1 MSGAVSALA
10 RPFERIPL
18 QHRRQIGLVLL
29 IAAALLFPI
38 IHDNDADIDS
48 MANAAAYATLAL
60 GLNIVVGFA
69 GLLDL
74 GYAAF
79 FAIGAYTYGLL
90 TSFQLEPPWS
100 PFWEPLRQVGLVSQ
114 ISGMSGGEVV
124 HFTLSFWLA
133 LPLAAVVAAG
143 FGMVFGAPTLRLRGD
158 YLAIVTL
165 GFGEIVPI
173 VVRNWSDLT
182 GGAAG
187 LNGIAA
193 PRLFGF
199 RFGVDATP
207 YYYVAI
213 AMVALLVF
221 ISIRLRDS
229 RIGRAWM
236 AIREDEIAAA
246 AMGVDR
252 VKFKLLA
259 FAIGAAFGGMTGVF
273 YVAKLQTATPEM
285 FGFPVS
291 VMILVMIVFGGIGS
305 VWGVVLGSFLLQLLQ
320 SWWLQDLTSWLHVG
334 GRLIGNQWLQQVDL
348 VPSIEL
354 IFGIIL
360 VGMMLFRRDGLIPA
374 TRPQAALSFEQ
385 QHAEIRRGGFKDLEL
400 EGLGG
405 ERRNGETAMAI
416 EGVSVRFGGLTALNK
431 VSIEVP
437 TGSVVA
443 VIGPNGSGKSTL
455 FNVITGLVPATG
467 GSIRF
472 HGDELLGLLPHQILR
487 KGVARTF
494 QNLRL
499 FTNLTVMENV
509 LIGQHSRLHTGVFSA
524 VFGPRWSRD
533 EEVAARSW
541 AMQVFSIFGNRL
553 LPRIGQMVQGLSYA
567 NRRRTEIARALASR
581 PRILLLDEPTAGMNP
596 AETLELAEQV
606 KSLNQ
611 LGLTVLLIEHKLD
624 VVTTLADKVYVLD
637 HGEVIAQGTP
647 AEVRQDDEVLRAYL
661 GRNAQAAVAGVT
673 EHV

>member
-1 MSGAVSALA
+1 MTAFLSEP
-10 RPFERIPL
+10 R
-18 QHRRQIGLVLL
+18 RRQLAVLL
-29 IAAALLFPI
+29 LTVAALLFPVL
-38 IHDNDADIDS
+38 HPNDADVDS

-79 FAIGAYTYGLL
+79 FAIGAYTYGILS
-90 TSFQLEPPWS
+90 SFQLEPPWS
-100 PFWEPLRQVGLVSQ
+100 SFWEPFRQLGLVSQ
-114 ISGMSGGEVV
+114 IAGDSGGFAV

-133 LPLAAVVAAG
+133 LPLAAAVAAF
-143 FGMVFGAPTLRLRGD
+143 FGLVFGAPTLRLKGD

-182 GGAAG
+182 NGAAG
-187 LNGIAA
+187 LNGIAG
-193 PRLFGF
+193 PRLFGY
-199 RFGVDATP
+199 RFGVNAVP

-213 AMVALLVF
+213 AMVALLIFV
-221 ISIRLRDS
+221 SIRLRDS

-246 AMGVDR
+246 AMGINR
-252 VKFKLLA
+252 TQFKLLA
-259 FAIGAAFGGMTGVF
+259 FSIGAAFGGMTGVF

-305 VWGVVLGSFLLQLLQ
+305 VWGVVLGAFILQLLQ
-320 SWWLQDLTSWLHVG
+320 SWWLQDMTQWLHAA
-334 GRLIGNQWLQQVDL
+334 GRLVGNAWLQRIDL

-360 VGMMLFRRDGLIPA
+360 VAMILFRRQGLIPA
-374 TRPQAALSFEQ
+374 VRPQAALSMDQ
-385 QHAEIRRGGFKDLEL
+385 QQAAVRRGGFS
-400 EGLGG
+400 GLTLAGIGG
-405 ERRNGETAMAI
+405 LSHHAMALEI
-416 EGVSVRFGGLTALNK
+416 RGITVRFGGLTALNE
-431 VSIEVP
+431 VSLVVP
-437 TGSVVA
+437 QGSVVA

-455 FNVITGLVPATG
+455 FNTITGLVAADG
-467 GSIRF
+467 GSVIF
-472 HGDELLGLLPHQILR
+472 HDEDITRLPPHAILAR
-487 KGVARTF
+487 GIARTF

-499 FTNLTVMENV
+499 FPNLTVMENA
-509 LIGQHSRLHTGVFSA
+509 LIGQHARLRTGVFA
-524 VFGPRWSRD
+524 AIFRPRWSRV
-533 EEVAARSW
+533 EEVTARSR
-541 AMQVFSIFGNRL
+541 AMQIFAIFGNRL
-553 LPRIGQMVQGLSYA
+553 TPRVGQMVAGLSYA
-567 NRRRTEIARALASR
+567 NRRRIEIARALASQ
-581 PRILLLDEPTAGMNP
+581 PTLLLLDEPTAGMNP

-624 VVTTLADKVYVLD
+624 VVTTLADTVYVLD
-637 HGEVIAQGTP
+637 HGEVIAQGSP
-647 AEVRQDDEVLRAYL
+647 ADVRKDEAVLVAYL
-661 GRNAQAAVAGVT
+661 GRNAQAAVAGMAGA
-673 EHV
+673 